1 MKKKLLTVM
10 MAVMMAFSLSGCGND
25 VIVDVVT
32 NDVESGSNQADT
44 SNSGTS
50 QGEQIASAEVAETNP
65 AGLKTI
71 PLEDWCV
78 VYRQCIRYI
87 GIYICTRAWNSG
99 YGIKS
104 WT

>member
-32 NDVESGSNQADT
+32 NDVESGSNQTDV

-50 QGEQIASAEVAETNP
+50 QGEH
-65 AGLKTI
+65 
-71 PLEDWCV
+71 
-78 VYRQCIRYI
+78 RQKWQRPIRQDL
-87 GIYICTRAWNSG
+87 RRSR
-99 YGIKS
+99 
-104 WT
+104 

>member
-1 MKKKLLTVM
+1 MYEHDTGEKADFHATAIREANVETGRDLQMKKKLLTVM

-44 SNSGTS
+44 SNSGTA
-50 QGEQIASAEVAETNP
+50 QGEQTASAQVAETNP

-71 PLEDWCV
+71 
-78 VYRQCIRYI
+78 R
-87 GIYICTRAWNSG
+87 
-99 YGIKS
+99 
-104 WT
+104 